1 MKKREDKSILQEN
14 VHLEKGRQI
23 LHEENEH
30 KMRIQAKKS
39 CMGKVHTMPKKRS
52 VPICSGIS

>member
-1 MKKREDKSILQEN
+1 MEKREDKSILQDN

-23 LHEENEH
+23 LHEENEN
-30 KMRIQAKKS
+30 KMRIQATKS
-39 CMGKVHTMPKKRS
+39 YMGKVYTMPKKRS